1 MDPAAGGRRFENR
14 RSVWLCIKESTRG
27 LIHRITLCAAIPN
40 GTVRGDRYNLSG
52 SKKVCR
58 GVPPPSTIAFFYIYT
73 YQYNIKA
80 PAQIHCVYT
89 LTYLDSIT
97 FSSFFLSHF
106 FPSSLYAAQYR
117 RERDVK
123 KKMVS
128 FDIIRFC
135 GGGRGRRGRLT
146 DRCQQFSAAANL
158 KRHRKLGLSVIR
170 HGNEN
175 RPLLRVG
182 RLISSPGHDHAVA
195 AAGLVDGGA
204 ERPNRSGGGGGGRY
218 QIYCWWV
225 AYNPPSARA
234 FSSSSHSSWRVI
246 ERRTSTFSL
255 STDDAAAVGPAPF
268 WPSAR

>member
-97 FSSFFLSHF
+97 FSSFFF
-106 FPSSLYAAQYR
+106 F
-117 RERDVK
+117 
-123 KKMVS
+123 
-128 FDIIRFC
+128 
-135 GGGRGRRGRLT
+135 
-146 DRCQQFSAAANL
+146 
-158 KRHRKLGLSVIR
+158 
-170 HGNEN
+170 
-175 RPLLRVG
+175 
-182 RLISSPGHDHAVA
+182 LISFHLLFMQRSIDERETLRRRWFPLILYDFVVVVVDVVVAV
-195 AAGLVDGGA
+195 GWRIDV
-204 ERPNRSGGGGGGRY
+204 NS
-218 QIYCWWV
+218 
-225 AYNPPSARA
+225 SAR
-234 FSSSSHSSWRVI
+234 
-246 ERRTSTFSL
+246 RRI
-255 STDDAAAVGPAPF
+255 
-268 WPSAR
+268 